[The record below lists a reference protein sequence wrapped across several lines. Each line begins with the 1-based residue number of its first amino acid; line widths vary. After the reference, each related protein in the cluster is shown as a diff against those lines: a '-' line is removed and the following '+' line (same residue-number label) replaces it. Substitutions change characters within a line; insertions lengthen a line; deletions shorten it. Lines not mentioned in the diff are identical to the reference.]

1 VGEDGARCRPG
12 AGQAPARSTAPG
24 AGAACCGRE
33 KEKGEREERRKKG
46 REKEKRKRKKGR
58 KRKKRK
64 KKEEK
69 KRKMGKDRE
78 EIGKRFR
85 KLGKIVRE
93 IKGGFCGVFPSF
105 RASACFSGRR

>member
-1 VGEDGARCRPG
+1 
-12 AGQAPARSTAPG
+12 
-24 AGAACCGRE
+24 
-33 KEKGEREERRKKG
+33 
-46 REKEKRKRKKGR
+46 
-58 KRKKRK
+58 
-64 KKEEK
+64 
-69 KRKMGKDRE
+69 MGKDRE